1 MIYNKKVLCIIPA
14 RGGSKGIPRK
24 NIIEI
29 DDKPLV
35 AYSIECAKESRYIDS
50 VVVSTDDEEI
60 ASISKAWGAE
70 VPFLRPKELAH
81 DTSKT
86 IEAVLFTVDEL
97 QKRTCIFDI
106 LVLLQPTQPLRT
118 AVQVDEA
125 IRLFME
131 KQEDVVSLSA
141 VSEHPVLMR
150 KLDETTQ
157 NVKPLLSQNSTV
169 RRQDMEKFFIVN
181 GAIYVNGIQNLSKET
196 SFNDNPIGYVMNESI
211 TVDIDDELDLRWA
224 RFLLNK
230 GKSK

>member
-29 DDKPLV
+29 DGKPLV

-60 ASISKAWGAE
+60 AAVSKAWGAE

-86 IEAVLFTVDEL
+86 IEAVLFTVGEL
-97 QKRTCIFDI
+97 KKRTCIFDI
-106 LVLLQPTQPLRT
+106 LVLLQPTHPLRT

-141 VSEHPVLMR
+141 VSEHPILMR

-169 RRQDMEKFFIVN
+169 RRQDMETFFIVN

-211 TVDIDDELDLRWA
+211 TVDIDDELDLMWA
-224 RFLLNK
+224 RFLMNK
-230 GKSK
+230 GKNE

>member
-29 DDKPLV
+29 DGKPLV

-60 ASISKAWGAE
+60 AAVSKAWGAE

-169 RRQDMEKFFIVN
+169 RRQDMETFFIVN

>member
-29 DDKPLV
+29 DGKPLV

-60 ASISKAWGAE
+60 AAVSKAWGAE

-141 VSEHPVLMR
+141 VSEHPILMR

-169 RRQDMEKFFIVN
+169 RRQDMETFFIVN
-181 GAIYVNGIQNLSKET
+181 GAIYVNGIHNLSKDT
-196 SFNDNPIGYVMNESI
+196 SFNDNPIGYVMNESV
-211 TVDIDDELDLRWA
+211 TVDIDDELDLMWA
-224 RFLLNK
+224 RFLMNK
-230 GKSK
+230 GKNE

>member
-29 DDKPLV
+29 DGKPLV

-60 ASISKAWGAE
+60 AAVSKAWGAE

-169 RRQDMEKFFIVN
+169 RRQDMETFFIVN
-181 GAIYVNGIQNLSKET
+181 GAIYVNGIHNLSKDT
-196 SFNDNPIGYVMNESI
+196 SFNDNPIGYVMNESV
-211 TVDIDDELDLRWA
+211 TVDIDDELDLMWA
-224 RFLLNK
+224 RFLMNK
-230 GKSK
+230 GKNE

>member
-50 VVVSTDDEEI
+50 VVVSTHDEEI

-141 VSEHPVLMR
+141 VSEHPILMR

-169 RRQDMEKFFIVN
+169 RRQDMETFFIVN
-181 GAIYVNGIQNLSKET
+181 GAIYVNGIHNLSKDT

-211 TVDIDDELDLRWA
+211 TVDIDDELDLMWA
-224 RFLLNK
+224 RFLMNK
-230 GKSK
+230 GKNE

>member
-29 DDKPLV
+29 DGKPLV

-60 ASISKAWGAE
+60 AAVSKAWGAE

-86 IEAVLFTVDEL
+86 IEAVLFTVNEL

-141 VSEHPVLMR
+141 VSEHPILMR

-169 RRQDMEKFFIVN
+169 RRQDMETFFIVN
-181 GAIYVNGIQNLSKET
+181 GAIYVNGIHNLSKDT
-196 SFNDNPIGYVMNESI
+196 SFNDNPIGYVMNESV
-211 TVDIDDELDLRWA
+211 TVDIDDELDLMWA
-224 RFLLNK
+224 RFLMNK
-230 GKSK
+230 GKNE

>member
-141 VSEHPVLMR
+141 VSEHPILMR

-169 RRQDMEKFFIVN
+169 RRQDMETFFIVN
-181 GAIYVNGIQNLSKET
+181 GAIYVNGIHNLSKDT
-196 SFNDNPIGYVMNESI
+196 SFNDNPIGYVMNESV
-211 TVDIDDELDLRWA
+211 TVDIDDELDLMWA
-224 RFLLNK
+224 RFLMNK
-230 GKSK
+230 GKNE

>member
-29 DDKPLV
+29 DGKPLV

-196 SFNDNPIGYVMNESI
+196 SFNDNPIGYVMNESV
-211 TVDIDDELDLRWA
+211 TVDIDDELDLMWA
-224 RFLLNK
+224 RFLMNK
-230 GKSK
+230 GKNE